1 MSRQID
7 FNKLSV
13 VVKDYQKL
21 VDERINVV
29 FTVLYEGESTEI
41 NALIEKPN
49 QNENQNQ
56 IVRRAFRSTRK
67 EIKEFIQAILIQ
79 PSIIG
84 TNISFNISEFNDV

>member
-29 FTVLYEGESTEI
+29 FTVLYEGESTDI

-67 EIKEFIQAILIQ
+67 EIKEFIQAILIK